1 MTKVERKN
9 SLLAEEMTL
18 KYKFLIFP
26 ADENSGVYQG
36 FFIFAALGSQV
47 LQYALLAGIMYL
59 YPGKQKKPAIHIEA
73 GIKKS
78 DLVNLK
84 S

>member
-1 MTKVERKN
+1 MAKVERKN

-36 FFIFAALGSQV
+36 FFIFA
-47 LQYALLAGIMYL
+47 
-59 YPGKQKKPAIHIEA
+59 KK
-73 GIKKS
+73 GTKKW
-78 DLVNLK
+78 K
-84 S
+84 RTA

>member
-1 MTKVERKN
+1 MAKVERKN

-36 FFIFAALGSQV
+36 FFIFAKKGTKMEKNSVNYKYLVRSPRDIDWGNCP
-47 LQYALLAGIMYL
+47 GI
-59 YPGKQKKPAIHIEA
+59 P
-73 GIKKS
+73 
-78 DLVNLK
+78 
-84 S
+84 